1 MDLSIIIVNWN
12 TCEFLKACVDSI
24 YATLVNE
31 GELSFE
37 IIVVDNASEDGSP
50 EMVTTCYPKIHLIE
64 NKKNEGF
71 AKANN
76 QGAEISQGRFLLLL
90 NPDTLLHPMS
100 ISRLFEHL
108 DSHPEVGAAGPR
120 TLNPDG
126 SLQISA
132 YRSPTLLRETWR
144 LLNLDTFIPLS
155 YYPLDFFNSTNYQ
168 NVEILNGS
176 CIVIKSEL
184 LRQIGLFDEQFFIYS
199 EEYDLCER
207 IRDAGWQLHW
217 LPDAIIT
224 HYVGQSTKQK
234 PDAMFLELYQNKI
247 KFYRKHHG
255 RIASELYR
263 FILGLASIFRW
274 IIASTLATIPSSEQ
288 ANWRH
293 LSQQYQHFLLQLFH
307 Y

>member
-1 MDLSIIIVNWN
+1 
-12 TCEFLKACVDSI
+12 VDSI

-31 GELSFE
+31 VELSFE

-50 EMVTTCYPKIHLIE
+50 EMVTTCFPKTHLIE
-64 NKKNEGF
+64 NEINKGF

-76 QGAEISQGRFLLLL
+76 QGAELSQGRFLLLL
-90 NPDTLLHPMS
+90 NPDTVLHPMS
-100 ISRLFEHL
+100 ISRLIDHL
-108 DSHPEVGAAGPR
+108 EFQPEVGAVGPR

-144 LLNLDTFIPLS
+144 LLNLDHLLPLS
-155 YYPLDFFNSTNYQ
+155 YYPLDFFNAPNYQ
-168 NVEILNGS
+168 HVEILNGS
-176 CIVIKSEL
+176 CILIRSEL
-184 LRQIGLFDEQFFIYS
+184 LQQIGLFDEQFFIYS

-207 IRDAGWQLHW
+207 IRDVGWQLHW
-217 LPDAIIT
+217 LPEAVIT

-234 PDAMFLELYQNKI
+234 PDAMFLELYHNKV

-255 RIASELYR
+255 RKASHIYKL
-263 FILGLASIFRW
+263 ILALTSVFRW
-274 IIASTLATIPSSEQ
+274 IIAGLLAIFPSSKQ

-293 LSQQYQHFLLQLFH
+293 LSRQYQHLLFQLSR